1 MMLDFSLVYHFH
13 RRMQQKVTLPFPER
27 DMPADGG
34 KLCGPSLCMDILGT
48 GTDAYLLLLVALLEL
63 LLSG

>member
-1 MMLDFSLVYHFH
+1 MKFDFSLVCRFH

-48 GTDAYLLLLVALLEL
+48 GTGESFLQTFHFQLLL
-63 LLSG
+63 